1 MLSYPCKR
9 GTELP
14 MTTANADEAL
24 PPLIID
30 KTAVLERFEGD
41 ADLLREIV
49 QLFLE
54 DYPGRLA
61 NMREALRRDDRD
73 ALQRAAHSIK
83 GSVGNFNAE
92 AAVAAALRLE
102 LMSPAGDAAHLG
114 EACAAL
120 EREVARLAT
129 ALANFA

>member
-1 MLSYPCKR
+1 MTGCPCKQA
-9 GTELP
+9 TERA
-14 MTTANADEAL
+14 MASANADEAP

-41 ADLLREIV
+41 AELLGEIV

-54 DYPGRLA
+54 DCPRRLA
-61 NMREALRRDDRD
+61 EMREALRRGDRD
-73 ALQRAAHSIK
+73 ALQRTAHSLK

-102 LMSPAGDAAHLG
+102 LMSPAGDVALLD